1 MVTRMC
7 FVVLT
12 HEGDEIKRADH
23 ALNMKKKT
31 AQSYGWRQANN
42 YSETDIINSAWNKHY
57 FNKAVASNKFVL
69 LYLCKGVT
77 QRIQR
82 LKVELLLF
90 LTL

>member
-31 AQSYGWRQANN
+31 AQSYGWRQANY

-57 FNKAVASNKFVL
+57 FNKGVASNKFVYSICVKEL
-69 LYLCKGVT
+69 HKGFNAS
-77 QRIQR
+77 
-82 LKVELLLF
+82 K
-90 LTL
+90 